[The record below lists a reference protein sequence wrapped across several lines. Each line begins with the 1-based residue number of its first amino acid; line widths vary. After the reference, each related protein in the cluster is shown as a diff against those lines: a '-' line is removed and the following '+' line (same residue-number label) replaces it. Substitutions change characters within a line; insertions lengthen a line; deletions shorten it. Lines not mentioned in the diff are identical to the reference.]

1 MNKLIVILLLSTV
14 TCFADNKFVRG
25 KFVSGAMPYVSSL
38 PSNGLLNN
46 LQAYWKMDNAVAGP
60 RVNSVSTNNTLD
72 DSVYNI
78 QGVTGIIGNAAYY
91 DYSFGGTD
99 SALQNYT
106 PTLSLTSGYTISAWL
121 KITGSQL
128 GNFQSAF
135 GVFVGAGGPQTVLDG
150 DGQMYYDKGA
160 PGDNQVTSYPPLD
173 VWFHYVMVFDSN
185 TLVFAVW
192 ENGYQIGTATLDA
205 NYGPVTEIRA
215 FNAVAVVA
223 DQPFNGAID
232 EVGFWNRPLSASEI
246 AALYNNGAGKPYSL
260 FTH

>member
-1 MNKLIVILLLSTV
+1 MNKLIAILLLSTV

-25 KFVSGAMPYVSSL
+25 KFVSGAMPYVSF
-38 PSNGLLNN
+38 NGLLNN

-60 RVNSVSTNNTLD
+60 RVNSVSTNNTLN

-106 PTLSLTSGYTISAWL
+106 PTLSLTSGFTISAWV
-121 KITGSQL
+121 KITSSQL
-128 GNFQSAF
+128 GNFQSVF
-135 GVFVGAGGPQTVLDG
+135 GVFVGTSGPQTYFDSG
-150 DGQMYYDKGA
+150 GQMYYDKGA
-160 PGDNQVTSYPPLD
+160 YGDNDVTSYPPLD
-173 VWFHYVMVFDSN
+173 VWFHYAMVFDSS
-185 TLVFAVW
+185 TLAFDVW
-192 ENGYQIGTATLDA
+192 ENGYQIGTAQLYQ
-205 NYGPVTEIRA
+205 NYPAVTEIRA
-215 FNAVAVVA
+215 FNGVGT
-223 DQPFNGAID
+223 DQPFNGALD

-246 AALYNNGAGKPYSL
+246 AVLYNNGAGKPYSS